1 MTRAVTAL
9 LECVGRRPGLPNAK
23 TFEGFSDSD
32 WRELIQTAR
41 RQRLLALLHQRVQTH
56 DLARSM
62 PEEMAEQ
69 CRVAARFAAMRGLRL
84 RAELSAIGRMFLDAG
99 IPVIVLKGGHLAW
112 RFYDNL
118 SLRWMDDLDL
128 LVPQED
134 LARAVAVLEAA
145 GYRSQ
150 RELPLDVTMAAHH
163 HAAPLS
169 RAGYLVELH
178 WSIVPPD
185 DPVAVD
191 LEALWSRSVPLD
203 PPIPGMRALSVN
215 DLLVHLC
222 VHAACVHGL
231 STGFQPLVDIAE
243 VSHATQVDWAGLQTV
258 ARVWRAV
265 RPVSLT
271 LQLARELAGAAVPEV
286 ADPLWILETAD
297 ASVVA
302 AAKDSLVARTN
313 GPVSANVL
321 RLGAL
326 GARQQVEAAARA
338 LSPARVAYMHGLR
351 RQGSWRLPL
360 LQAWRGVELLW
371 RYGGSLMRFALN
383 DRQFEGG
390 TQERARLLGWLR
402 GSA

>member
-32 WRELIQTAR
+32 WQELIQTAR

-62 PEEMAEQ
+62 PEEVAEHG
-69 CRVAARFAAMRGLRL
+69 RTAARSAAMRGLRL

-99 IPVIVLKGGHLAW
+99 IPVIALKGGHLAT

-128 LVPQED
+128 LVRRED

-150 RELPLDVTMAAHH
+150 RQLALDVTLAAHH
-163 HAAPLS
+163 HVAPLS
-169 RAGYLVELH
+169 RAGYVIELH
-178 WSIVPPD
+178 WSVVPPD
-185 DPVAVD
+185 EPVVVD
-191 LEALWSRSVPLD
+191 VEALWSRSVPLD
-203 PPIPGMRALSVN
+203 PQIPGMRALSVN
-215 DLLVHLC
+215 DLLFHLC

-231 STGFQPLVDIAE
+231 ATGFQPLVDIAE
-243 VSHATQVDWAGLQTV
+243 VSHATQVDWGGLQTI
-258 ARVWRAV
+258 ARDWRAV

-271 LQLARELAGAAVPEV
+271 LQLARELAGAAVPAV
-286 ADPLWILETAD
+286 ADPLWVLETAD
-297 ASVVA
+297 ASVIA
-302 AAKDSLVARTN
+302 TAKDTLVARTN
-313 GPVSANVL
+313 GPISANVL
-321 RLGAL
+321 RLGAQ
-326 GARQQVEAAARA
+326 GARQRLAAAARA
-338 LSPARVAYMHGLR
+338 LSPERVAYIHGLR
-351 RQGSWRLPL
+351 RQDSWRLPL

-371 RYGGSLMRFALN
+371 RYGGSLLRFTMN
-383 DRQFEGG
+383 DRQFERSM
-390 TQERARLLGWLR
+390 QPQARLLGWLR
-402 GSA
+402 GGV